1 MFGADNEIVRKH
13 FISDVLNIP
22 LADIKSVRIMNPFF
36 WKRYKRRK
44 QGILD
49 IQLELNNDT
58 KINIE
63 LQIKQQSHWEKRS
76 IFYPAKMYT
85 ADLRRGEAYKKAKKC
100 IAISILD
107 FNIDERADYHNIYAL
122 RDKHGKLYSDV
133 LELHTIE
140 LKKNPN
146 KEKPC
151 PLNEWHSLF
160 NAKTEED
167 LNMLKSKTK
176 NHGIMEAIKEL
187 REVSLTDRIRLEHEM
202 RLKFKRDRRAEDEF
216 VFEQGRK
223 AGISQGMEKLIK
235 ALRKNNY
242 TDEQIVTELMEA
254 FDLSREE
261 AQEKLQ

>member
-1 MFGADNEIVRKH
+1 
-13 FISDVLNIP
+13 
-22 LADIKSVRIMNPFF
+22 
-36 WKRYKRRK
+36 
-44 QGILD
+44 
-49 IQLELNNDT
+49 
-58 KINIE
+58 
-63 LQIKQQSHWEKRS
+63 
-76 IFYPAKMYT
+76 MYT
-85 ADLRRGEAYKKAKKC
+85 ADLRRGKAYKKAKKC

-151 PLNEWHSLF
+151 PLDEWHSLF

-202 RLKFKRDRRAEDEF
+202 RLKFKRDRQAEDEF

-223 AGISQGMEKLIK
+223 AGISQGMEKLIR

>member
-1 MFGADNEIVRKH
+1 M
-13 FISDVLNIP
+13 
-22 LADIKSVRIMNPFF
+22 RIMNPFF

-58 KINIE
+58 NINIE

-122 RDKHGKLYSDV
+122 RDKHGKLYLDV

-167 LNMLKSKTK
+167 
-176 NHGIMEAIKEL
+176 
-187 REVSLTDRIRLEHEM
+187 
-202 RLKFKRDRRAEDEF
+202 RLKNQRFFNRQICADAQIRR
-216 VFEQGRK
+216 
-223 AGISQGMEKLIK
+223 LW
-235 ALRKNNY
+235 
-242 TDEQIVTELMEA
+242 
-254 FDLSREE
+254 
-261 AQEKLQ
+261 